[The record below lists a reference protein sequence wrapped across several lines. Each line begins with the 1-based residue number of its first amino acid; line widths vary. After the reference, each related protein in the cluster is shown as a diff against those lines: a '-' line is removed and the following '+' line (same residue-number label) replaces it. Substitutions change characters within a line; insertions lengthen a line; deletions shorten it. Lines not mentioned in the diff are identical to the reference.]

1 MPMQLQIITAEREVF
16 SGEVD
21 ALVAPGMEGQL
32 GILPRHAPLIT
43 VLQPGELMVRSGG
56 EESFLALSGGYMEVL
71 GNQVIILADAAE
83 DVDEI
88 DETRAQAAME
98 QAQQRIAN
106 RRVGRGTGA
115 SGGVAAPG
123 AGEGDRGAASP
134 QRASPLD
141 GKPPARYGRLI
152 GSLVAVD
159 CMSLIGQIVRHR
171 L

>member
-43 VLQPGELMVRSGG
+43 VLQPGELMVRSDG

-106 RRVGRGTGA
+106 RESDVELEQAVASLRRAQVRVTVARRRRNAPHRSMANRQPGM
-115 SGGVAAPG
+115 GG
-123 AGEGDRGAASP
+123 
-134 QRASPLD
+134 
-141 GKPPARYGRLI
+141 
-152 GSLVAVD
+152 
-159 CMSLIGQIVRHR
+159 
-171 L
+171 